1 MDTESIRQCVRCY
14 KPIPSVRRAD
24 ALYCSNACRRAAQRS
39 RKNPTGDGD
48 GLKDLARHITK
59 LAEESVGLD
68 DEEKVVQVGSTM
80 VDLLLIALPQF
91 ANRMAKESASAS
103 DVSALMALMKTLP
116 EIKEN
121 LMATGTKE
129 VMPNLLNVVFV
140 EPGANCPNCGEL
152 LPV

>member
-1 MDTESIRQCVRCY
+1 M
-14 KPIPSVRRAD
+14 
-24 ALYCSNACRRAAQRS
+24 
-39 RKNPTGDGD
+39 
-48 GLKDLARHITK
+48 KDLARHITK

-68 DEEKVVQVGSTM
+68 DEEKVVQVGPTM